1 MGIIPFTSWLRQTG
15 VIGVMARSH
24 PPRHSD
30 ATRQLRK
37 GQAPA
42 LFENIHLFQK
52 LIPIY
57 STENA
62 LTLFPASDDLTCVR
76 RRIAVF
82 MGEHERA
89 ALGTCDLSVLHV
101 DGEWQWLVRQAGR
114 DVTEGAARS
123 AVDAQWQAEAVA
135 LELGRA
141 SNLDII

>member
-1 MGIIPFTSWLRQTG
+1 MATACWFT
-15 VIGVMARSH
+15 
-24 PPRHSD
+24 
-30 ATRQLRK
+30 
-37 GQAPA
+37 
-42 LFENIHLFQK
+42 HLEHGSF
-52 LIPIY
+52 PI
-57 STENA
+57 
-62 LTLFPASDDLTCVR
+62 
-76 RRIAVF
+76 
-82 MGEHERA
+82 ERA